1 MAFPSSP
8 TNGQQATVNGV
19 TYTYDSANGL
29 WNVST
34 SSSSTAFTVT
44 STTTSNSTASGAL
57 IVSGGA
63 GIAGNVYAQS
73 FQGPIGNAAA
83 STGTFTTVTATTSV
97 TSPSYINTG
106 SGYTGYFTGAIG
118 ANTANTGAFTT
129 LTSTGGAINGT
140 VGASTP
146 TTGAF
151 TTVTASNATGPQI
164 TLSGGTSNW
173 INIGTTT
180 GVNPPAFTTRST
192 GSKLVLYENIGA
204 ASAGYAIGIENSTM
218 WFSADTTSS
227 GFKWY
232 GGTTSYGTLT
242 TNGLYLTG
250 GLGVGTAAPSTV
262 GQILAT
268 NSITAYY
275 SDNRLKDIKGKIPN
289 ALDKLELLDG
299 VLYTQNKIAEQFGY
313 KNYDMQVG
321 VIAQQ
326 VQAVLPEA
334 VKPAPFDIDA
344 DGNSVSGENY
354 LTVQYE
360 KLVPLL
366 IEAIKELRAEVRELR
381 SKI

>member
-8 TNGQQATVNGV
+8 TNNQQATVNGV

-29 WNVST
+29 WTIST

-44 STTTSNSTASGAL
+44 STTTSNSTTSGAL

-106 SGYTGYFTGAIG
+106 AGYTGYFTGAIG

-180 GVNPPAFTTRST
+180 GVAAPAFTTRSV

-204 ASAGYAIGIENSTM
+204 ASAGYAIGIESSTM
-218 WFSADTTSS
+218 WFSSDTTSS

-242 TNGLYLTG
+242 NSGLYVVA
-250 GLGVGTAAPSTV
+250 GLGVGTASSGTT
-262 GQILAT
+262 GEIRAT
-268 NSITAYY
+268 NQITAYY
-275 SDNRLKDIKGKIPN
+275 SDKRLKDIKGKIPN

-299 VLYTQNKIAEQFGY
+299 VLYTQNKFAEQFGY

-326 VQAVLPEA
+326 VKEVLPEA
-334 VKPAPFDIDA
+334 IKPAPFDIDEN
-344 DGNSVSGENY
+344 GNSISGENY

-366 IEAIKELRAEVRELR
+366 IEAIKELREEVRE
-381 SKI
+381 